1 MILQADDEE
10 EDVFATN
17 ANGEITESYMY
28 NTDDSDGK
36 G

>member
-10 EDVFATN
+10 DAFATN
-17 ANGEITESYMY
+17 VNGEITESYMY